1 MKLGMIFLII
11 GIVLV
16 LFLANVKFEK
26 KVLKQ
31 IGIIIGVLLVL
42 YGVILSIQPKEYIKY
57 TKTTISKD
65 TDSSK
70 TK

>member
-1 MKLGMIFLII
+1 MQLGIIFLVI

-26 KVLKQ
+26 KVLTQ
-31 IGIIIGVLLVL
+31 IGIVIGILLVI

-57 TKTTISKD
+57 TQTTISKD
-65 TDSSK
+65 TNSSK

>member
-1 MKLGMIFLII
+1 MQLGIIFLVI

-26 KVLKQ
+26 KVLTQ
-31 IGIIIGVLLVL
+31 IGIVIGILFVI
-42 YGVILSIQPKEYIKY
+42 YGLILSIQPKEYIKY
-57 TKTTISKD
+57 TQTTISKD
-65 TDSSK
+65 TNSSK

>member
-1 MKLGMIFLII
+1 MALGIIFLLL
-11 GIVLV
+11 GIALV
-16 LFLANVKFEK
+16 LILANVKFEK
-26 KVLKQ
+26 QVLKQ
-31 IGIIIGVLLVL
+31 IGIVVGILCVI
-42 YGVILSIQPKEYIKY
+42 YGLILSIQPKEYIKY